1 MFHSRKLL
9 AVPADDRT
17 LAERAQMDDGSAT
30 TDKLI
35 ERYLRGAT
43 LLRDAIAGMTP
54 EQLAARP
61 IAGKMSTTEVVCH
74 VVDADQFMA
83 DRMKRTVATERPL
96 LIGVDGITYLKALR
110 YAQRDL
116 DLDLRLLEV
125 TREQMAADLW
135 RLDAASWERDAVH
148 SEIGLVTLRGLL
160 LHTIRHLERHILA
173 IEEKRTALGL

>member
-1 MFHSRKLL
+1 VLHSGKLL
-9 AVPADDRT
+9 AVEPDHT
-17 LAERAQMDDGSAT
+17 AT
-30 TDKLI
+30 VEELI
-35 ERYLRGAT
+35 ARYLRGVT
-43 LLRDAIAGMTP
+43 LLRDATAGMTP
-54 EQLAARP
+54 AQLAARP

-74 VVDADQFMA
+74 IVDADQFMA

-96 LIGVDGITYLKALR
+96 LMGVDGIAYLEALH

-160 LHTIRHLERHILA
+160 LHTIHHLERHLLA